1 MNKTIK
7 AFLAIV
13 VMAMSNLTAWAYSD
27 EPVKVTWAMNS
38 TADPNAHTTT
48 LEEVFQTIAFNVGSC
63 SVVGTDKITDKS
75 NTTVCA
81 TALKIAPAVGKD
93 DVLSWELKPTPGLTF
108 TPTHFTGYVNRCGT
122 DVENGLTISAKM
134 GNGSVVKLGT
144 WTALRSGKG
153 INKDYD
159 NSGIA
164 KYDITLTA
172 DQQAKLAGAETFM
185 LTATIG
191 VGSGRQAAFGEVV
204 VEGKISGTPVQVNK
218 YTVGIQGAPAEGGS
232 VSIYPVNAQYVEN
245 TEVTLTATEN
255 FGYDFVN
262 WTDAKGNV
270 LSTEPK
276 FTHVVTSDISLTA
289 NFKKVNTY
297 ALNIN
302 VDGGAKD
309 YMVLLNPAPNVVD
322 GKNMYEAGTKVTL
335 TATENK
341 ILTFNSWSTG
351 ATEKEIVVAMDGE
364 QTLTADYSAIDFIAA
379 WDFILPGN
387 NGRKADF
394 YAAEN
399 DAVSLVLRDEAGNT
413 FGWLDKSEQ
422 GAGGYEGRP
431 GGVNW
436 QKEVPIGTTYWE
448 TKVNAGAFTDIKVVT
463 AMVYNYNAY
472 TTYNVEASLDG
483 KTWEKVGA
491 IKMEGVKNWKDGTF
505 SLPAKYNNQNGVSIR
520 WIADKTSSTDGT
532 VQSNDGA
539 CIGATYILG
548 TAKLVDDGTAP
559 VFVSSVPAEGANNA
573 SANGKVVLT
582 FDEKVKAAEVAVAT
596 LGGKTLTPVVSGKT
610 VSFEYKGLEYSTSYT
625 FSLPANSISDLTD
638 NFIADAITIN
648 FQTKTK
654 PAINKAQ
661 YDIVVGMEEGF
672 SSLSAEE
679 KGAKLVEAVV
689 EANKHTSQTDRFRIL
704 IAPGEYVIPTKGTKT
719 GGDGKTY
726 GDPRTNITGNN
737 ISFIGLD
744 YENTTI
750 TNITPPATWDNG
762 FGIACPLEGIGAG
775 DVFINMGTGNY
786 FQGITIKSSLK
797 DATGRGIALN
807 DQGNKTIL
815 KNARLWGYQDTYVSN
830 NERSRFYIENGVI
843 RGRTDYICGKG
854 DVWYEQVTFQ
864 QVKSGYLAVPSKPT
878 KYGYIL
884 NKCTVKSDGT
894 GSSNAD
900 GSYTLGR
907 PWGSGTPIALY
918 LNCVFE
924 AVPSAEGWN
933 EMSGGW
939 PARFAE
945 YNSVTKSGTPIDLSK
960 RKKTFGDHP
969 NCNNPILT
977 AVEAAEYTME
987 KVIGGTDGWDPTVLT
1002 EQASAPS
1009 NVVLDKE
1016 KQLLSWDA
1024 SDYALCWVVCVN
1036 GVPVKT
1042 TIDNTI
1048 DFSDCLKGNPD
1059 LAADKVTV
1067 LAANE
1072 AGGLSEATQAKDG
1085 SATGIATFRTPTSA
1099 PVNGKIIRNNQILI
1113 VRDGKT
1119 YTVTGTQKH

>member
-1 MNKTIK
+1 MQP
-7 AFLAIV
+7 
-13 VMAMSNLTAWAYSD
+13 Y
-27 EPVKVTWAMNS
+27 
-38 TADPNAHTTT
+38 
-48 LEEVFQTIAFNVGSC
+48 
-63 SVVGTDKITDKS
+63 
-75 NTTVCA
+75 
-81 TALKIAPAVGKD
+81 
-93 DVLSWELKPTPGLTF
+93 
-108 TPTHFTGYVNRCGT
+108 
-122 DVENGLTISAKM
+122 
-134 GNGSVVKLGT
+134 
-144 WTALRSGKG
+144 
-153 INKDYD
+153 
-159 NSGIA
+159 
-164 KYDITLTA
+164 
-172 DQQAKLAGAETFM
+172 
-185 LTATIG
+185 
-191 VGSGRQAAFGEVV
+191 
-204 VEGKISGTPVQVNK
+204 
-218 YTVGIQGAPAEGGS
+218 
-232 VSIYPVNAQYVEN
+232 
-245 TEVTLTATEN
+245 
-255 FGYDFVN
+255 
-262 WTDAKGNV
+262 
-270 LSTEPK
+270 
-276 FTHVVTSDISLTA
+276 
-289 NFKKVNTY
+289 TY
-297 ALNIN
+297 ALNLNI
-302 VDGGAKD
+302 DGGAKD
-309 YMVLLNPAPNVVD
+309 YMVLLNPAPNVVG
-322 GKNMYEAGTKVTL
+322 GKNMYEEGTKVVL

-341 ILTFNSWSTG
+341 ILSFNSWSTG

-364 QTLTADYSAIDFIAA
+364 QTITANYAAIDFIAA

-413 FGWLDKSEQ
+413 FGWLDKSQQ

-436 QKEVPIGTTYWE
+436 KNDVPIGTTYWE

-483 KTWEKVGA
+483 KTWEKIGA
-491 IKMEGVKNWKDGTF
+491 IKMQGVKNWADGTF
-505 SLPAKYNNQNGVSIR
+505 SLPAKYNNQDGVSIR
-520 WIADKTSSTDGT
+520 WIADKTSAIDG
-532 VQSNDGA
+532 SESNNDGA

-559 VFVSSVPAEGANNA
+559 VLVSVVPAEGADNA

-582 FDEKVKAAEVAVAT
+582 FDEKVKVAEGAVAT
-596 LGGKTLTPVVSGKT
+596 LAGKTLTPVVSGKT
-610 VSFEYKGLEYSTSYT
+610 VSFEYKGLEYSTPYT

-648 FQTKTK
+648 FQTKVK
-654 PAINKAQ
+654 PAVNKAQ
-661 YDIVVGMEEGF
+661 YDIVVGMEESF

-679 KGAKLVEAVV
+679 KGAKLVAAIV
-689 EANKHTSQTDRFRIL
+689 EANKHTSQANRFRIL
-704 IAPGEYVIPTKGTKT
+704 IAPGEYVIPTKGTVV

-726 GDPRTNITGNN
+726 GDPRTTIIGSN

-744 YENTTI
+744 YKNTTI

-762 FGIACPLEGIGAG
+762 FGTACPLEGIGAG

-864 QVKSGYLAVPSKPT
+864 QVKSGYLAVPSVPT

-894 GSSNAD
+894 GSNDAN
-900 GSYTLGR
+900 GAYTLGR
-907 PWGSGTPIALY
+907 PWGSGTPIALF

-924 AVPSAEGWN
+924 AVPTAEGWN

-945 YNSVTKSGTPIDLSK
+945 YNSVTKSGTLIDLSK
-960 RKKTFGDHP
+960 RKKTFGNAEKGIHTD
-969 NCNNPILT
+969 CNNPILT

-987 KVIGGTDGWDPTVLT
+987 KVMGSTDGWDPTVLT

-1009 NVVLDKE
+1009 NVVYDKSNGN
-1016 KQLLSWDA
+1016 LSWDA
-1024 SDYALCWVVCVN
+1024 SDYVLCWVVCVK
-1036 GVPVKT
+1036 GTPVQT
-1042 TIDNTI
+1042 TTDNLVNI
-1048 DFSDCLKGNPD
+1048 PGCAASDI
-1059 LAADKVTV
+1059 TV

-1072 AGGLSEATQAKDG
+1072 AGGLSEATAAVEG
-1085 SATGIATFRTPTSA
+1085 SVTGISNVLNAAPA
-1099 PVNGKIIRNNQILI
+1099 PVNGKFIRNNQILI

-1119 YTVTGTQKH
+1119 YTVTGVQK